1 MRRLSD
7 AELNVMNVLWDMG
20 LTVPI
25 ENFAELTLGE
35 IVDAL
40 KPVTGWS
47 RNTVHTYL
55 TRMEHKGLVAINR
68 TGEPHRYGAAVS
80 REDCARKERS
90 NLLNNV
96 YGGAAGDLIAAFL
109 KESKISE
116 EERDRLR
123 QLLDEMEV

>member
-7 AELNVMNVLWDMG
+7 AELNVMNVLWQ
-20 LTVPI
+20 
-25 ENFAELTLGE
+25 ENEKEGFALGE
-35 IVDAL
+35 VVDAL
-40 KPVTGWS
+40 KPNTGWS

-55 TRMEHKGLVAINR
+55 TRMEQKGLVAINR
-68 TGEPHRYGAAVS
+68 TSEPNRYGAAVS
-80 REDCARKERS
+80 REDCAKKERS
-90 NLLNNV
+90 NLLNKV
-96 YGGAAGDLIAAFL
+96 YGGATGDLIAAFL